1 MSLFFLII
9 KNIKMVPSTLKL
21 IGYDTLPSFN
31 EEFSVN
37 HFYDIIDSHLT
48 SLDIKYVLHVSS
60 INHDGIPFSE

>member
-1 MSLFFLII
+1 MA
-9 KNIKMVPSTLKL
+9 PSTLKL
-21 IGYDTLPSFN
+21 IGYDTLSSFN

>member
-1 MSLFFLII
+1 M
-9 KNIKMVPSTLKL
+9 NTTLKL

-37 HFYDIIDSHLT
+37 QFYDIVVSHL
-48 SLDIKYVLHVSS
+48 SSDIKYVLHVAS